1 MINCAQWY
9 SRGFDEFLQSPCKG
23 RRKGRLQAGT
33 SLAILLDG
41 RGIPELLHLERLAP
55 VTGQGKNRGFVKR
68 RGRDG
73 GRKEK
78 KTTGLD
84 HLLRSFSIL
93 RTNKILSYYNKSL
106 VLRIKACLNMRWCLH
121 KYKTPGWDKH
131 NQTYGKPLSI
141 NWVWGKMQGCTIV
154 LSSQLAFS
162 RVSLLYKVN
171 HSITCAVATFFSKT
185 LLSSY

>member
-1 MINCAQWY
+1 MVFQRFWWVSAE
-9 SRGFDEFLQSPCKG
+9 SLQRQEEGKTTGRYQPCYIAG
-23 RRKGRLQAGT
+23 PPGNSWIHLQ
-33 SLAILLDG
+33 
-41 RGIPELLHLERLAP
+41 RLAP

-78 KTTGLD
+78 KTIGLD

-141 NWVWGKMQGCTIV
+141 NWVWCKMQGCTIV

-171 HSITCAVATFFSKT
+171 HSITCAVAIFFF
-185 LLSSY
+185 